1 MNFTGLFI
9 RRPVMTTL
17 LMAAILVFGIASY
30 RGLTVSDLPAVDY
43 PTINVNASLPGAS
56 PETMAATVAT
66 PLEKSF
72 SAIAGIDNITSSSGS
87 GNTSITLQFSPERD
101 IDAAAQDVNAAI
113 SATLAFLP
121 STIIPPSY
129 RKQNPAASPIL
140 FFALTSSSLSLT
152 AIDEVA
158 ETTIAQRLSM
168 VEGVSQVN
176 VFGAAKYA
184 VRADLDPAQLT
195 ARGLSINEVA
205 QAVRANN
212 VTLPTGVL
220 YGKDRTLTIQATGQ
234 LQNADQFRNMVVA
247 NRNGAAIHLG
257 DLGRVYDGVQ
267 NTRNIS
273 WYNGEPAIVLAV
285 MRQPGTN
292 TVEVANAVKAAM
304 NEVKPT
310 LPPSI
315 NVILRYDR
323 SEGIQASVHDVKI
336 SLLIALVLVVIVI
349 FVFLR
354 NLTATAIP
362 SLTLPMAIVGTFT
375 VMYALN
381 FSIDNLSLM
390 ALTLAVG
397 FVVDDAIVML
407 ENIVRHIEMGE
418 APMDAALRGAEEVGF
433 TILSMTLSLAAVF
446 IPLIFMAGVIG
457 RLFREFAV
465 TISVAILVSGFV
477 SLTLTPML
485 CARFLKPQKH
495 EQHGRL
501 YNAFEHLFD
510 RLLHRYERS
519 LAWAMDRRP
528 LTLVFSVLILLA
540 TGFMFVRIPKG
551 LFPSDDT
558 GLLSVSTQAA
568 QGTSYVEMV
577 RLQKQANALVARDT
591 FVAAYMSS
599 VGRGSGGDMNIVL
612 KPAGER
618 PAADQMVQ
626 ELTRR
631 LSRIPGLNVFVQNPP
646 SIRIGGRGSRTA
658 YQYTLQ
664 GNDVTTLYAGA
675 QKLEAAMRTLP
686 LITDVNSDLEN
697 KNPVVNVHIMRER
710 AAMLGVTPL
719 AIQRALAN
727 SFSEQQASTIYSAT
741 DEYWVI
747 LQIRPED
754 QADVSALAKIYVTS
768 SSGRVVPLADIATFE
783 RGVGPQSIAHSGQLA
798 SVTISFNLPPN
809 GDLGA
814 AVARVNDLAQRTLPA
829 TITGSFSGTAQA
841 FQDSQKG
848 LGVLLLITV
857 FIIYIILGILYESF
871 VHPVTILTGLP
882 FAAFGALL
890 ALTLTG
896 QQLDVYGYVG
906 VIMLIGIVKKNA
918 IMMIDFAVERE
929 RAEHISPEKAIVEAA
944 SVRFRP
950 IMMTTVAA
958 IAGTL
963 PIAIGFGP
971 SAASRRPLGI
981 AVVGGLAFSQIVTL
995 YVTPV
1000 FYTYLD
1006 DLQSWLGRMSSR
1018 LPWATPPERP
1028 PVDDRPLPAGD

>member
-30 RGLTVSDLPAVDY
+30 RKLTVSDLPAVDY
-43 PTINVNASLPGAS
+43 PTISVFAGLPGAS
-56 PETMAATVAT
+56 AETMAATVAT

-72 SAIAGIDNITSSSGS
+72 SAIAGVDNITSSSSLGS
-87 GNTSITLQFSPERD
+87 TNVTLQFSPDRD

-140 FFALTSSSLSLT
+140 FFALTSSAMSLT
-152 AIDEVA
+152 ALDEVA

-168 VEGVSQVN
+168 VDGVSQVN
-176 VFGAAKYA
+176 VFGSAKYA
-184 VRADLDPAQLT
+184 VRVELDPAQLT
-195 ARGLSINEVA
+195 ARGLSVNEIA

-220 YGKDRTLTIQATGQ
+220 YGRDRTLTILATGQ
-234 LQNADQFRNMVVA
+234 LQNATQFRNMVVA
-247 NRNGAAIHLG
+247 NRNGAPIHLG
-257 DLGRVYDGVQ
+257 DLGRVYDGIQ
-267 NTRNIS
+267 NTRNAS
-273 WYNGEPAIVLAV
+273 WYNGDRAIVLAV

-292 TVEVANAVKAAM
+292 TVKVADAVKAAL
-304 NEVKPT
+304 NELRPS
-310 LPPSI
+310 LPPSV

-323 SEGIQASVHDVKI
+323 SEGIQHSVSDVKFT
-336 SLLIALVLVVIVI
+336 LIVALILVVMVI

-354 NLTATAIP
+354 NVTATLIP
-362 SLTLPMAIVGTFT
+362 SLTLPMAIVGTFS

-407 ENIVRHIEMGE
+407 ENIVRHIERGE
-418 APMDAALRGAEEVGF
+418 PPMDAALDGAEEVGF
-433 TILSMTLSLAAVF
+433 TILSMTLSLASVF
-446 IPLIFMAGVIG
+446 IPLIFMGGVIG
-457 RLFREFAV
+457 RLFREFAI
-465 TISVAILVSGFV
+465 TIMAAILVSGLV

-485 CARFLKPQKH
+485 CARFLKPHSEQKH
-495 EQHGRL
+495 GRFF
-501 YNAFEHLFD
+501 NATEHAFE
-510 RLLHRYERS
+510 RLLHGYERS
-519 LAWAMDRRP
+519 LGWVMARRP
-528 LTLVFSVLILLA
+528 LTLVFSVLILVV
-540 TGFMFVRIPKG
+540 TGFLFVRIPKG

-558 GLLSVSTQAA
+558 GLLNASTQAA
-568 QGTSYVEMV
+568 QGTSFTEMV
-577 RLQKQANALVARDT
+577 RLQEKANAIIARDT
-591 FVAAYMSS
+591 FVDAYMSS
-599 VGRGSGGDMNIVL
+599 IGGGSGGNISIVL
-612 KPAGER
+612 KPQGQR
-618 PAADQMVQ
+618 PNADQMVQ

-631 LSRIPGLNVFVQNPP
+631 LSHIPGLNVFIQNPP
-646 SIRIGGRGSRTA
+646 SIRIGGRGSRSQ

-664 GNDVTTLYAGA
+664 GNDVTTLYASA
-675 QKLEAAMRTLP
+675 QKLERAMRGLP

-697 KNPVVNVHIMRER
+697 KNPVVNVRIMRDR
-710 AAMLGVTPL
+710 ASMLGVTPL

-727 SFSEQQASTIYSAT
+727 AFSEQQASTIYT
-741 DEYWVI
+741 PTNEYWVVM
-747 LQIRPED
+747 QIRPED
-754 QADVSALAKIYVTS
+754 QVDVSSLAKVYVTS
-768 SSGRVVPLADIATFE
+768 AYGKLVPLSDVATFAE
-783 RGVGPQSIAHSGQLA
+783 GVGPQSIAHSGQLA
-798 SVTISFNLPPN
+798 SVTISFNLPPDGN
-809 GDLGA
+809 LGA
-814 AVARVNDLAQRTLPA
+814 AVAEVEKLAQRTLDA
-829 TITGSFSGTAQA
+829 SITANFSGTAQA

-848 LGVLLLITV
+848 LGILLLITV

-871 VHPVTILTGLP
+871 VHPITILTGLP

-890 ALTLTG
+890 ALSVTG
-896 QQLDVYGYVG
+896 QPLDVYGSVG

-918 IMMIDFAVERE
+918 IMMIDFAIERE
-929 RAEHISPEKAIVEAA
+929 RAEHTTPAQAIVEAA

-963 PIAIGFGP
+963 PIAIGLGA

-1006 DLQSWLGRMSSR
+1006 DLQSWLGRLSSR
-1018 LPWATPPERP
+1018 LPWSSREPDEVTA
-1028 PVDDRPLPAGD
+1028 